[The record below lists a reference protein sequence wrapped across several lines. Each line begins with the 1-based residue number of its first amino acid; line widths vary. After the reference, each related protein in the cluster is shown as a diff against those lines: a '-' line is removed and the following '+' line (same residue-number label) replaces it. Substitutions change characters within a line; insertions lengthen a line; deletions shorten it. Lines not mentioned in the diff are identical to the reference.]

1 MCFPI
6 LLIDSVYKIGE
17 NCYRAALPE
26 EYKYAKKSSKKC
38 VDDEIKTSSNEF
50 DESDDSDKFEKS
62 NGSGKSNKSDE
73 SDRCKLRFK

>member
-1 MCFPI
+1 MQKN
-6 LLIDSVYKIGE
+6 LV
-17 NCYRAALPE
+17 
-26 EYKYAKKSSKKC
+26 KKC

-50 DESDDSDKFEKS
+50 DESDDSDKFDKS